1 MNNMTIHH
9 QFIQSYIRLYRPIIN
24 QVNLLLI
31 PYELY
36 SSQWSILKLLKQEEA
51 LTLAEIANRQ
61 QVEKPTVTKI
71 VQKLNKLEYVE
82 ATQGE
87 DKREKWIRLTND
99 GHEVHDEIVKKL
111 QILYANLLGDM
122 SEEALQDAIHALD
135 QAHRGLTE

>member
-1 MNNMTIHH
+1 MTIHH

-24 QVNLLLI
+24 QVNLLLT

-36 SSQWSILKLLKQEEA
+36 SSQWAILKLLKLEEA

-71 VQKLNKLEYVE
+71 VQKLKRLGYVE
-82 ATQGE
+82 ATQGK

-99 GHEVHDEIVKKL
+99 GHEVHDEIVEKL
-111 QILYANLLGDM
+111 QILYADIFSDM
-122 SEEALQDAIHALD
+122 SEEMIQATIDGLN
-135 QAHRGLTE
+135 QAHQSLRE